1 MIKTIRM
8 TLSDSSIADA
18 IKQIE
23 AYTQWVVKKTELLTQ
38 KLADIGMQDAQVTF
52 AGAQYDGDND
62 VSVTVRRIP
71 KGYAI
76 LAEGQAVCFIEFGA
90 GVYYNGDEPYP
101 VKRPS
106 GISKIGEYGQG
117 RGKRRAWGFYDD
129 GGQVVVT
136 RGNPAAMP
144 MYGAQRTMYEAI
156 ARIAKEVFG

>member
-62 VSVTVRRIP
+62 VSVTVRR
-71 KGYAI
+71 
-76 LAEGQAVCFIEFGA
+76 
-90 GVYYNGDEPYP
+90 
-101 VKRPS
+101 
-106 GISKIGEYGQG
+106 
-117 RGKRRAWGFYDD
+117 RR
-129 GGQVVVT
+129 VL
-136 RGNPAAMP
+136 
-144 MYGAQRTMYEAI
+144 QR
-156 ARIAKEVFG
+156 